1 MYYILLKVS
10 TLKPKETK
18 MQTIG
23 IKELQTNPALLT
35 RSLELDEYT
44 MITKRSK
51 PIGMAFSFNDTIITD
66 GLKTALM
73 VDAYQKGYLSI
84 GQFANSLD
92 IDHQEAMKLLSL
104 MGVDVIDYDFN
115 DDMKFMDDF
124 L

>member
-1 MYYILLKVS
+1 
-10 TLKPKETK
+10 

-35 RSLELDEYT
+35 RSLEADEYT

-51 PIGMAFSFNDTIITD
+51 PIGMAFSFDDTIVTE

-73 VDAYQKGYLSI
+73 VDAYKKSYLSL
-84 GQFANSLD
+84 GQLSKALNMSS
-92 IDHQEAMKLLSL
+92 EKAMKVLSL
-104 MGVDVIDYDFN
+104 MGIDVVDYDFE
-115 DDMKFMDDF
+115 DDMKFMDSF

>member
-1 MYYILLKVS
+1 
-10 TLKPKETK
+10 

-35 RSLELDEYT
+35 RSLEADEYT

-51 PIGMAFSFNDTIITD
+51 PIGMAFSFDNTIITE

-73 VDAYQKGYLSI
+73 IDAYKKGYLSL
-84 GQFANSLD
+84 GQFSKTLNKSYE
-92 IDHQEAMKLLSL
+92 EAMKLLSL
-104 MGVDVIDYDFN
+104 MGVDVIAYDFE
-115 DDMKFMDDF
+115 DDMKFMDSF